1 MPATMMLEQ
10 IACYPVEDRVM
21 MADAIIESLNGID
34 PNVDAA
40 WGAIARRRMR
50 ELRSGKVR
58 GIPVS
63 EVFSHAR
70 KSQRESLFSYS
81 QPTMRGEI
89 VKHYSAAVKGD
100 GNTIFAFAAFAVG
113 NRIKKP
119 SPGRIV
125 QVPLE
130 IASSASQ
137 SPSSVGSYL

>member
-34 PNVDAA
+34 PNVDAV

-70 KSQRESLFSYS
+70 K
-81 QPTMRGEI
+81 I
-89 VKHYSAAVKGD
+89 CKA
-100 GNTIFAFAAFAVG
+100 
-113 NRIKKP
+113 
-119 SPGRIV
+119 
-125 QVPLE
+125 
-130 IASSASQ
+130 
-137 SPSSVGSYL
+137 

>member
-63 EVFSHAR
+63 AVFSRAR
-70 KSQRESLFSYS
+70 K
-81 QPTMRGEI
+81 I
-89 VKHYSAAVKGD
+89 CKA
-100 GNTIFAFAAFAVG
+100 
-113 NRIKKP
+113 
-119 SPGRIV
+119 
-125 QVPLE
+125 
-130 IASSASQ
+130 
-137 SPSSVGSYL
+137 

>member
-63 EVFSHAR
+63 VVFSSAR
-70 KSQRESLFSYS
+70 K
-81 QPTMRGEI
+81 I
-89 VKHYSAAVKGD
+89 CKA
-100 GNTIFAFAAFAVG
+100 
-113 NRIKKP
+113 
-119 SPGRIV
+119 
-125 QVPLE
+125 
-130 IASSASQ
+130 
-137 SPSSVGSYL
+137 